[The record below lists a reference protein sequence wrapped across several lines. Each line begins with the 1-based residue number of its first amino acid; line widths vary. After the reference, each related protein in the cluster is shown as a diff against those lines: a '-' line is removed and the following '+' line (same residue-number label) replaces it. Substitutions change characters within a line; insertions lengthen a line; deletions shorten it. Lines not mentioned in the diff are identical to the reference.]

1 MASLRD
7 LLWWRTL
14 CKCSLSLP
22 VIAYYHAFSLHLLN
36 IFTLSLSL
44 PLTRSQSL
52 LSYNLSLSVSLSLF
66 NLHQSAETQ
75 AEQRVCLPL
84 LSPISLLIHEV
95 LFPKI
100 SERQIKVRKT
110 ATIPHRYL
118 GFKDAGKKTFTLVIT
133 LSVVECMCSV
143 ICDLDQSA

>member
-22 VIAYYHAFSLHLLN
+22 VIAYYHPFSLHLLN

-52 LSYNLSLSVSLSLF
+52 FSYNLSLSVSLSLF

-75 AEQRVCLPL
+75 TEQSVSATPLSYRIPL
-84 LSPISLLIHEV
+84 LVHEV
-95 LFPKI
+95 LLPKI
-100 SERQIKVRKT
+100 FERQIKVRKMEQ
-110 ATIPHRYL
+110 TIPHRYL
-118 GFKDAGKKTFTLVIT
+118 GFKDAEGKKTSTLVIT
-133 LSVVECMCSV
+133 LSVVHV
-143 ICDLDQSA
+143 